1 MRVGLSIGD
10 FSRVTHLSIK
20 TLRRYHES
28 GLLDPAEVDPSTGYR
43 YYSTAQIPTAQV
55 IRHFREL
62 GMPVRE
68 VREVL
73 GTSDPQARNDLIGA
87 HLARLEDHLNETRAA
102 VTSLR
107 RLLEPSGV
115 SIEVVHRQEPAIEAA
130 AIASDAVAHSEVL
143 AWYSGAMAEL
153 DQALGT
159 AGITPTGPRGG
170 LYDNSLFTED
180 LGAAVV
186 YIPVAVA
193 PTVGRV
199 HPYVIPPA
207 ELAVTVHQGPHDDI
221 DVTYG
226 ALGAYVSDNAL
237 AVAGPVRETYL
248 VGPRDT
254 ADSTAWRTEIGWP
267 VFRLITE

>member
-10 FSRVTHLSIK
+10 FSRVTHLSVK
-20 TLRRYHES
+20 MLRRYHES
-28 GLLDPAEVDPSTGYR
+28 GLLDPAEVDPATGYR
-43 YYSTAQIPTAQV
+43 YYSSAQIPTAQV

-73 GTSDPQARNDLIGA
+73 ATSDPQARNDLIGA
-87 HLARLEDHLNETRAA
+87 HLARLEAQLNETRAA

-115 SIEVVHRQEPAIEAA
+115 SVEVEHRQGAAIEAA
-130 AIASDAVAHSEVL
+130 AISSEAVAHAEVL

-153 DQALGT
+153 ELVLTA
-159 AGITPTGPRGG
+159 AGITPNGPRGG
-170 LYDNSLFTED
+170 LYDNALFTED
-180 LGAAVV
+180 LGSAVV
-186 YIPVAVA
+186 YIPVADA
-193 PTVGRV
+193 PTAGRV
-199 HPYVIPPA
+199 HPFVVPAA

-226 ALGAYVSDNAL
+226 ALGAYVSDNVL

-248 VGPRDT
+248 VGPGDT
-254 ADSTAWRTEIGWP
+254 AQAADWRTEIGWP
-267 VFRLITE
+267 VFRLIAE